1 MNANLQRPRTPV
13 QSTAIADSNIN
24 MPSDPCNDIAKTF
37 NIPLIDDII
46 EDLVLFSQ
54 QLLLPRVIKADNNDA
69 IEISDQNKDTNNNNE
84 SNLREIDVEVGCYN
98 AKRAPRHNEE
108 YESVVVEESDTT
120 TIVNIENEKINDN
133 NVMNDEEYEKWFNI
147 NNAGLAVAL
156 PFVVS
161 IY

>member
-1 MNANLQRPRTPV
+1 MNANLQRPKTPL
-13 QSTAIADSNIN
+13 QSTAITDSNIN
-24 MPSDPCNDIAKTF
+24 MPSDPCNDNATTF

-54 QLLLPRVIKADNNDA
+54 QLLLPRVIKADDNDA

-84 SNLREIDVEVGCYN
+84 SNLREIDVGVGCFS
-98 AKRAPRHNEE
+98 AKRAPRHNKK
-108 YESVVVEESDTT
+108 YESVVAEESDTT
-120 TIVNIENEKINDN
+120 TIVDIENEKINDN
-133 NVMNDEEYEKWFNI
+133 NVINDEEYEKWFYI